1 MVCCKQRA
9 SLEQTTGHTAP
20 SKNSWNSVYC
30 TARVRNSRNDVSP
43 RAVTY
48 PSISTPLPCVVHRA
62 RGEASLAG
70 CARVLGGGGHRHCLS
85 SSLIPSLCRVTC
97 WRCAK
102 RCAHGGWYKVERW
115 HTWLLLRSGWC
126 DVPRHQKGGMLRGN
140 NRCGRD
146 NARPSIPP
154 SGRATGNDA
163 ECVAASTQSFV
174 FHWFLRCG
182 RRPPRRG

>member
-70 CARVLGGGGHRHCLS
+70 CARVLGGGDTDTACPPLS
-85 SSLIPSLCRVTC
+85 FHHSAESLAGAAPKGARTAVGTR
-97 WRCAK
+97 WRDDTRGCCFVVVGAMCQGTK
-102 RCAHGGWYKVERW
+102 
-115 HTWLLLRSGWC
+115 
-126 DVPRHQKGGMLRGN
+126 KGG
-140 NRCGRD
+140 CWE
-146 NARPSIPP
+146 
-154 SGRATGNDA
+154 ATT
-163 ECVAASTQSFV
+163 AAAAITP
-174 FHWFLRCG
+174 G
-182 RRPPRRG
+182 RRFPLPVEPPATTRSA